1 MLTLPKRLGMGT
13 SLSKFVGDAPLAGG
27 GASAFASRPAP
38 SGYQWDFVTLNG
50 ARVKLNSEPVVALV
64 RVA

>member
-27 GASAFASRPAP
+27 GVPF
-38 SGYQWDFVTLNG
+38 GYSLVTYNG
-50 ARVKLNSEPVVALV
+50 VLVTYNGKRVITDGNTLYVEA
-64 RVA
+64 